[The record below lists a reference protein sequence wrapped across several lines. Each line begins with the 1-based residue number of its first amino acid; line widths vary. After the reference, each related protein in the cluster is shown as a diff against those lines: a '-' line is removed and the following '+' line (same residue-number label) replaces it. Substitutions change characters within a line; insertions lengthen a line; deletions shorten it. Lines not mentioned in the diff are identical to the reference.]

1 MRFARSLRL
10 QRPVFLSPKMLHRG
24 RDAPEA
30 VSDKSEKLIY

>member
-10 QRPVFLSPKMLHRG
+10 QRLGFLSLKMLHRG
-24 RDAPEA
+24 QDAPEA